1 MKGTEL
7 KRVSNMTNKA
17 EWYETIYSAFRK
29 VYKHKSVVETLFLV
43 LKKTKR
49 INIWGKFDLPDFHT
63 ETMKKR

>member
-43 LKKTKR
+43 LKKPSESTFEGNLIYQIFTQK
-49 INIWGKFDLPDFHT
+49 L
-63 ETMKKR
+63 